1 MSRSQVTA
9 LAAERAE
16 IGQDVTTPAR
26 RRRADGAAEKR
37 RGTPPGEEEA
47 LHHLEVLQQHV
58 SLRLLRQ
65 AAHRVRDAQLDGALH
80 RGRGG
85 LHRRGGGSEE
95 ERLNQTEPLIHG
107 GELQLQKID
116 GRRHA
121 AVIVNNYYGRIRPP
135 GRDSTSS
142 FCSDPPDLDSAVS
155 SGGLDQILAPPSDQK
170 PAQPRTRSFFQ
181 SVVVSRVVR
190 PDGTVEERRTVRD
203 GHGHEETT
211 VTRSGGPRRE
221 EEPEQTA
228 PVLPGESPP
237 ISVLQQRLQTSLL
250 FLLQVELTESAQNSG
265 SS

>member
-1 MSRSQVTA
+1 MWFSLKAPPTDD
-9 LAAERAE
+9 AEE
-16 IGQDVTTPAR
+16 
-26 RRRADGAAEKR
+26 
-37 RGTPPGEEEA
+37 
-47 LHHLEVLQQHV
+47 
-58 SLRLLRQ
+58 
-65 AAHRVRDAQLDGALH
+65 
-80 RGRGG
+80 
-85 LHRRGGGSEE
+85 
-95 ERLNQTEPLIHG
+95 
-107 GELQLQKID
+107 
-116 GRRHA
+116 
-121 AVIVNNYYGRIRPP
+121 GRIRPP

-228 PVLPGESPP
+228 PVLPGGAQHFSD
-237 ISVLQQRLQTSLL
+237 LRDDDSL
-250 FLLQVELTESAQNSG
+250 FSRFFG
-265 SS
+265 GFK